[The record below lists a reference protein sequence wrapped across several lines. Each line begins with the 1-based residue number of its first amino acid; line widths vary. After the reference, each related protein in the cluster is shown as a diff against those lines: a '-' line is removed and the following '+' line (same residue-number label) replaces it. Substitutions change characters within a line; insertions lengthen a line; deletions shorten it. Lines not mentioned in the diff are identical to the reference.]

1 MQRSTE
7 PRSEPAF
14 SGVFSLTFLSVV
26 VLGLVAYHARGL
38 LPAGLG
44 GAAPVAAPLPVAP
57 AGPLADD
64 EEGVIRLFEQ
74 ASPAVVYIET
84 KSRRLDYWRRRSQE
98 VPEGSG
104 SGFLWDERHVVT
116 NLHVV
121 KDGDIY
127 RVRLKDGSAYDAR
140 LVGYAYDYDLA
151 VLEVELPRA
160 RVRTLPLGR
169 SADLRVG
176 QKTFAIGYPFGL
188 EQTLTSGIV
197 SGLGRE
203 IESQSGLAI
212 QGVIQTDAAIN
223 PGNSG
228 GPLLDSSGRL
238 IGINTAIAT
247 PSGANT
253 GVGFA
258 VPVDTVNRIVP
269 RILAEGRVERA
280 GLGIGLG
287 PDLWGRDAGL
297 EGAVVVHVQPGGP
310 AARAGLVPASETREG
325 ELQLGDVIQAIDD
338 TPVRSS
344 EDLYHAL
351 ESYRIGDEVRVTVSR
366 PTRDGRAQQALTVR
380 LIALSARAR

>member
-1 MQRSTE
+1 MHRSHASRT
-7 PRSEPAF
+7 EPAF
-14 SGVFSLTFLSVV
+14 SGVFSLTFLAVV
-26 VLGLVAYHARGL
+26 TLGLVAYHARGW
-38 LPAGLG
+38 LPAGGTG
-44 GAAPVAAPLPVAP
+44 GAAAAPLPVAP
-57 AGPLADD
+57 AGSLEPD
-64 EEGVIRLFEQ
+64 EEATVRLFEQ

-84 KSRRLDYWRRRSQE
+84 KNQRLDYWRRRSQE
-98 VPEGSG
+98 VPAGSG

-121 KDGDIY
+121 KDGTIY
-127 RVRLKDGSAYDAR
+127 RVRLQDGSAYDAR
-140 LVGYAYDYDLA
+140 LVGYAADYDLA
-151 VLEVELPRA
+151 VLEVELPRE

-169 SADLRVG
+169 SAELKVG
-176 QKTFAIGYPFGL
+176 QKSYAIGYPFGL
-188 EQTLTSGIV
+188 EQTLTTGVV

-269 RILAEGRVERA
+269 RILSEGRVERA
-280 GLGIGLG
+280 GLGINLG
-287 PDLWGRDAGL
+287 PDLWARDAGL
-297 EGAVVVHVQPGGP
+297 EGAIVAYVQPGGP
-310 AARAGLVPASETREG
+310 AAKAGLMGASETREG
-325 ELQLGDVIQAIDD
+325 ELLLGDLIQAIDG
-338 TPVRSS
+338 TPIQRS
-344 EDLYHAL
+344 EDLYHSL
-351 ESYRIGDEVRVTVSR
+351 ESYKAGEEVRVTVSR
-366 PTRDGRAQQALTVR
+366 PTRDGRTTQELRVR
-380 LIALSARAR
+380 LAALSARAR